1 MWRSSLDKLPHPCYP
16 STNMKSAELRRPT
29 LSGVKTGK
37 PENLGGL
44 SLTPAPNRAGVTFS
58 YPRSSPDTKTEPTQ
72 GRTTRTVHGITL
84 NRVADSIRSSGLTPA
99 IQSNNRDV
107 AQANY
112 LGRCMVKEQSASI
125 FAPLYSAAMT
135 HNSHSRQTHTTLY
148 RPN

>member
-1 MWRSSLDKLPHPCYP
+1 MRSAYHATFQFLASVSPSEGYEAGKRGSWRNHLSPLSSPGEGYFFYNLLPI
-16 STNMKSAELRRPT
+16 
-29 LSGVKTGK
+29 
-37 PENLGGL
+37 
-44 SLTPAPNRAGVTFS
+44 S

-72 GRTTRTVHGITL
+72 GRTTRTVHGINPKGL
-84 NRVADSIRSSGLTPA
+84 ADSIRSSGLTPA

-148 RPN
+148 SPN